1 MKFLTLENGQLGAVI
16 DTQHGASV
24 VDLTAASQSLGVTLE
39 CKTMMQLVAAD
50 DVTVE
55 RIWTLAEQAVNEG
68 IACRSLTDVKPLAP
82 LPEPRRNIICLGK
95 NYRAHAEEMAKKLGG
110 SSSADDAIP
119 QHPIFFTKAT
129 TTVIGTGEPIPAH
142 REITTKLDYEAEL
155 AIIIGKGG
163 RDISRQQAMYHVFGY
178 TALNDVSAR
187 DLQKNHLQWYRAKSL
202 DGFAPMGPIVV
213 HRSVMPTPENIEIQC
228 WVNGEQRQQA
238 TLDDLIFDIPS
249 IIETLSA
256 GATLLPGDIIATG
269 TPAGVGMGFSPARYL
284 QTGDEVVVEITG
296 AGRLVNRV
304 I

>member
-1 MKFLTLENGQLGAVI
+1 MRFLTLENGQLAAVI
-16 DTQHGASV
+16 DTQQGETV
-24 VDLTAASQSLGVTLE
+24 VDLTVASQSLGETLE
-39 CKTMMQLVAAD
+39 CKNMAQLVAAD
-50 DVTVE
+50 ESTCQ
-55 RIWTLAEQAVNEG
+55 RIWTLAEQAVHDN
-68 IACRSLTDVKPLAP
+68 IACRALSEVKPLAP

-95 NYRAHAEEMAKKLGG
+95 NYREHAEEMAKKLGG
-110 SSSADDAIP
+110 GSNAGDAIP

-129 TTVIGTGEPIPAH
+129 TTVIGTDQPIPAH
-142 REITTKLDYEAEL
+142 REITQKLDYEAEL

-163 RDISRQQAMYHVFGY
+163 RDISRDQSMDHVFGY

-213 HRSVMPTPENIEIQC
+213 HRSVMPPPEDIEIQC
-228 WVNGEQRQQA
+228 WVNGEQRQQGSLA
-238 TLDDLIFDIPS
+238 DLIFDIPC

-284 QTGDEVVVEITG
+284 QAGDEVVVEITG
-296 AGRLVNRV
+296 AGRLVNH
-304 I
+304 IA

>member
-1 MKFLTLENGQLGAVI
+1 MKFLTLESAQLGAVI
-16 DTQHGASV
+16 DTQHGATV
-24 VDLTAASQSLGVTLE
+24 VDITIASQSFDETLE
-39 CKTMMQLVAAD
+39 CKSMAQLVAAD
-50 DVTVE
+50 EATCH
-55 RIWTLAEQAVNEG
+55 RIWALAEKAIDKGV
-68 IACRSLTDVKPLAP
+68 ACRALSEVKPLAP
-82 LPEPRRNIICLGK
+82 LPELRRNIICLGK
-95 NYRAHAEEMAKKLGG
+95 NYREHAEEMAKKLNTG
-110 SSSADDAIP
+110 DAIP

-129 TTVIGTGEPIPAH
+129 TAVIGSGEPIPAH
-142 REITTKLDYEAEL
+142 RDITQKLDYEAEL

-163 RDISRQQAMYHVFGY
+163 KNISRDQAMNHVFGY

-187 DLQKNHLQWYRAKSL
+187 DLQKDHQQWYRAKSL

-213 HRSVMPTPENIEIQC
+213 HRSVMPQPKDIDIQC

-284 QTGDEVVVEITG
+284 QAGDEVVVEITG
-296 AGRLVNRV
+296 VGRLVNHV

>member
-24 VDLTAASQSLGVTLE
+24 VDLTAASQSLGITFE
-39 CKTMMQLVAAD
+39 YKTMVQLVAAD

-55 RIWTLAEQAVNEG
+55 QVWALAEQAVNEG
-68 IACRSLTDVKPLAP
+68 IACRLLTDVKPLAP

-95 NYRAHAEEMAKKLGG
+95 NYRAHAKEMAKKLGG
-110 SSSADDAIP
+110 NSSAGDAIP

-129 TTVIGTGEPIPAH
+129 TSVIGTGESIPAH
-142 REITTKLDYEAEL
+142 REITDKLDYEAEL
-155 AIIIGKGG
+155 AIIIGKTGK
-163 RDISRQQAMYHVFGY
+163 DISRQLAMEHVFGY
-178 TALNDVSAR
+178 TALNDVRAR

-284 QTGDEVVVEITG
+284 QPGDEVVVEITG
-296 AGRLVNRV
+296 AGRLVNSV
-304 I
+304 A

>member
-1 MKFLTLENGQLGAVI
+1 MKFLTLENGQLGALI
-16 DTQHGASV
+16 DTHHDATV
-24 VDLTAASQSLGVTLE
+24 VDLTLASESLNVSLE
-39 CKTMMQLVAAD
+39 CTQMAQLVAAD
-50 DVTVE
+50 EATVE
-55 RIWTLAEQAVNEG
+55 RIWTLAEQAVKQN

-82 LPEPRRNIICLGK
+82 IPEPRRNIICLGK
-95 NYRAHAEEMAKKLGG
+95 NYREHAKEMAKKLGSDG
-110 SSSADDAIP
+110 DAIP
-119 QHPIFFTKAT
+119 THPIFFTKAT
-129 TTVIGTGEPIPAH
+129 TAVIGTGESIPAH
-142 REITTKLDYEAEL
+142 QAITDKLDYEAEL

-163 RDISRQQAMYHVFGY
+163 RDISRQQAMEHVFGY

-213 HRSVMPTPENIEIQC
+213 HHSIMPPPENIEIQC

-284 QTGDEVVVEITG
+284 QPGDVVVVEITG
-296 AGRLVNRV
+296 TGRLVNRV
-304 I
+304 V